1 MEQVQIHPQT
11 VKAITA
17 LLTPAETARVLGVKE
32 DTLTVWRCQKRY
44 DLPYVKV
51 GRHVRYKVED
61 VAEFIERQTIAGQ

>member
-1 MEQVQIHPQT
+1 MERVQIQPQT
-11 VKAITA
+11 VKALVA
-17 LLTPAETARVLGVKE
+17 LLTPSETARVLGVKE

-51 GRHVRYKVED
+51 GRNVRYKVED

>member
-1 MEQVQIHPQT
+1 MEQVQIQPQT
-11 VKAITA
+11 VKALVA
-17 LLTPAETARVLGVKE
+17 LLTPSETAKVLGVKE

-51 GRHVRYKVED
+51 GRHVRYKAKD

>member
-11 VKAITA
+11 AKALVA
-17 LLTPAETARVLGVKE
+17 LLTPSETAKVLGVKE

-51 GRHVRYKVED
+51 GRNVRYKAKD